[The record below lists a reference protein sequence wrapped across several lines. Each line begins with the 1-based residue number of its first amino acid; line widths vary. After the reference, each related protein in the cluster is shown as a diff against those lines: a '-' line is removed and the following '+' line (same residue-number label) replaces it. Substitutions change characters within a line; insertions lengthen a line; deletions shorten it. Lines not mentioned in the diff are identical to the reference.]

1 MRRYADP
8 GRQPL
13 IRRPDLPIT
22 TGAMRVS
29 RLTGSIGSKL
39 GGSFGL
45 VVVLL
50 LGLCALANWGLSQTT
65 SVTHEIDRTVTPRLI
80 AVDDLAS
87 AAGDMHFSQT
97 RAVLDGTTETRD
109 DFQAD
114 HATFAADLR
123 RLDALSTSAADR
135 AAMRKIHA
143 AVGTADTVDA
153 QMFGL
158 LAAGHH
164 ARAVAV
170 MNAQADTA
178 SDGIAEALGAY
189 QKTIRASESHLAA
202 SADSTAATVRWS
214 VILFALVE
222 VAIASALAV
231 ILTRRISGG
240 TRRILQA
247 AEGISLGDLDQR
259 VENTSRDEI
268 GQTSR
273 AFQDMVGYLQDMSDS
288 VARVAQG
295 DLTVTV
301 VPKSDHD
308 VLGAAVA
315 EMVEALRGIIAQVST
330 AAADMSAASQE
341 LTATSGETSRA
352 VDEITRAVQ
361 EVAEGAERQVHMVQT
376 TRDLAAESA
385 TAAEQASTVATEG
398 IGAAEQATDAMRVV
412 KRSSAEVV
420 EAIGELANRS
430 DRIGGIVETIT
441 AIAGQT
447 NLLALNAA
455 IEAARAGEQGRGF
468 AVVAEEVRKLA
479 EESRR
484 AAEEI
489 ATLVGEIQVE
499 TKRTVGV
506 VTEGASKSDD
516 GATIVA
522 ETRVAFG
529 QIGVAVEDMSHRIER
544 IAVASSEVATVA
556 EESSAATQQVSAS
569 AEQTNA
575 AVQQISA
582 SSQQLAAT
590 AQSLERLVAHFRLD

>member
-1 MRRYADP
+1 MR
-8 GRQPL
+8 
-13 IRRPDLPIT
+13 I
-22 TGAMRVS
+22 S
-29 RLTGSIGSKL
+29 HLTGSIGSKL

-50 LGLCALANWGLSQTT
+50 LGLCGLASWGLTQTT
-65 SVTHEIDRTVTPRLI
+65 SVSHRIDRTVTPRLI
-80 AVDDLAS
+80 AVDDLAA

-97 RAVLDGTTETRD
+97 RAVLGGSAGARA
-109 DFQAD
+109 DFQSD
-114 HATFAADLR
+114 HAAFAADLR
-123 RLDALSTSAADR
+123 ALAALSTGAGDR
-135 AAMRKIHA
+135 AAMRKIDA
-143 AVGTADTVDA
+143 AVAAADAVDA
-153 QMFGL
+153 RMFGL
-158 LAAGHH
+158 LAAGHP
-164 ARAVAV
+164 ARAAAL
-170 MNAQADTA
+170 MNTRADAA
-178 SDGIAEALGAY
+178 SDGIAKALGAY
-189 QKTIRASESHLAA
+189 QKAIRGSESRLAA
-202 SADSTAATVRWS
+202 SADSTATTVRWA
-214 VILFALVE
+214 VVLFALLE
-222 VAIASALAV
+222 VAVASALAV
-231 ILTRRISGG
+231 VLTRRIAGS
-240 TRRILQA
+240 TRRILA
-247 AEGISLGDLDQR
+247 AAQGIAVGDLDQC
-259 VENTSRDEI
+259 VESTSRDEI

-273 AFQDMVGYLQDMSDS
+273 AFQDMVGYLQEMADS
-288 VARVAQG
+288 VTRVAQG

-301 VPKSDHD
+301 EPRSDQD

-315 EMVEALRGIIAQVST
+315 EMVEALRGIIAQVS
-330 AAADMSAASQE
+330 AAAGDMSAASQE

-361 EVAEGAERQVHMVQT
+361 EVAVGAERQVQMVQT

-385 TAAEQASTVATEG
+385 TAAEQASNVAAEG
-398 IGAAEQATDAMRVV
+398 IGAAEQATDAMGAV

-420 EAIGELANRS
+420 DAIGELAQRS
-430 DRIGGIVETIT
+430 DRIGGIVGTIT

-506 VTEGASKSDD
+506 VTEGASRSDD
-516 GATIVA
+516 GATIVS

-544 IAVASSEVATVA
+544 IAVASSEVAAVA
-556 EESSAATQQVSAS
+556 EQSSAATQQVSAS

>member
-1 MRRYADP
+1 MRR
-8 GRQPL
+8 
-13 IRRPDLPIT
+13 I
-22 TGAMRVS
+22 
-29 RLTGSIGSKL
+29 
-39 GGSFGL
+39 
-45 VVVLL
+45 
-50 LGLCALANWGLSQTT
+50 
-65 SVTHEIDRTVTPRLI
+65 HE
-80 AVDDLAS
+80 
-87 AAGDMHFSQT
+87 
-97 RAVLDGTTETRD
+97 
-109 DFQAD
+109 
-114 HATFAADLR
+114 
-123 RLDALSTSAADR
+123 
-135 AAMRKIHA
+135 
-143 AVGTADTVDA
+143 AVGTADAVDS

-158 LAAGHH
+158 LTAGHH
-164 ARAVAV
+164 AQAVAL
-170 MNAQADTA
+170 MDARADAA

-189 QKTIRASESHLAA
+189 QKTIRASESHLAT
-202 SADSTAATVRWS
+202 SADSTAATVRWA
-214 VILFALVE
+214 VILFALLE

-231 ILTRRISGG
+231 VLTRRIAGG

-247 AEGISLGDLDQR
+247 AEGISVGDLDQR
-259 VENTSRDEI
+259 VESTSRDEI

-273 AFQDMVGYLQDMSDS
+273 AFQDMVGYLQEMADS
-288 VARVAQG
+288 VTRVAQG

-301 VPKSDHD
+301 APKSDRD

-315 EMVEALRGIIAQVST
+315 EMVEALRGIIARVSG
-330 AAADMSAASQE
+330 AASDMSAASQE

-361 EVAEGAERQVHMVQT
+361 AVAEGAERQVQMVQT
-376 TRDLAAESA
+376 TRDLASESA
-385 TAAEQASTVATEG
+385 TAAEQASNVAAEG
-398 IGAAEQATDAMRVV
+398 IGAAEQATDAMGVV

-420 EAIGELANRS
+420 EAIGELATRS

-489 ATLVGEIQVE
+489 ATLVDEIQVE

-506 VTEGASKSDD
+506 VTEGASRSDD

-522 ETRVAFG
+522 EARVAFG

>member
-1 MRRYADP
+1 MH
-8 GRQPL
+8 
-13 IRRPDLPIT
+13 
-22 TGAMRVS
+22 VS

-50 LGLCALANWGLSQTT
+50 LGLCGLASWGLSQTT
-65 SVTHEIDRTVTPRLI
+65 SVAHDIDRTVTPRLI
-80 AVDDLAS
+80 AVDDLT
-87 AAGDMHFSQT
+87 AAAADMHFSQT
-97 RAVLDGTTETRD
+97 RAVLDGGPGARA
-109 DFQAD
+109 DFRAD
-114 HATFAADLR
+114 HARFAADLR
-123 RLDALSTSAADR
+123 KLDALSTAAADR
-135 AAMRKIHA
+135 AAMGRIHA
-143 AVGTADTVDA
+143 AAGTADAVDA
-153 QMFGL
+153 RMFAL
-158 LAAGHH
+158 LAAGHQG
-164 ARAVAV
+164 RAVAL
-170 MNAQADTA
+170 MNSRADAA

-189 QKTIRASESHLAA
+189 QKTVRASERRLAA
-202 SADSTAATVRWS
+202 SADSTATTVRWA
-214 VILFALVE
+214 VVLFALVE
-222 VAIASALAV
+222 VAIASVLAV
-231 ILTRRISGG
+231 VLTRRIAGG

-247 AEGISLGDLDQR
+247 AEGISVGNLDQC
-259 VENTSRDEI
+259 VESTSRDEI

-273 AFQDMVGYLQDMSDS
+273 AFQDMVGYLQGMADS
-288 VARVAQG
+288 VTRVAQG

-301 VPKSDHD
+301 APKSDHD

-315 EMVEALRGIIAQVST
+315 EMVEALRGIIAQVS
-330 AAADMSAASQE
+330 AAAGDMSAASQE

-352 VDEITRAVQ
+352 VDEIARAVQ
-361 EVAEGAERQVHMVQT
+361 EVAVGAERQVQMVQT

-385 TAAEQASTVATEG
+385 TAAEGASNVAAEG
-398 IGAAEQATDAMRVV
+398 IGAAEQATDAMGVV

-420 EAIGELANRS
+420 EAIGELATRS

-489 ATLVGEIQVE
+489 ATLIGEIQVE
-499 TKRTVGV
+499 TTRTVGV
-506 VTEGASKSDD
+506 VTEGASRSDD
-516 GATIVA
+516 GAAIVA
-522 ETRVAFG
+522 ETRAAFG
-529 QIGVAVEDMSHRIER
+529 QIGVAVEDMSHRIDR
-544 IAVASSEVATVA
+544 IAIASSEVAAVA

>member
-1 MRRYADP
+1 M
-8 GRQPL
+8 G
-13 IRRPDLPIT
+13 I
-22 TGAMRVS
+22 S
-29 RLTGSIGSKL
+29 HLTGSIGSKL

-50 LGLCALANWGLSQTT
+50 LGLCGLASWGLSQTT
-65 SVTHEIDRTVTPRLI
+65 SVSHRIDRTVTPRLI
-80 AVDDLAS
+80 AVDDLAA

-97 RAVLDGTTETRD
+97 RAVLGGSAGARA
-109 DFQAD
+109 DFQSD
-114 HATFAADLR
+114 HAAFAADLR
-123 RLDALSTSAADR
+123 ALAALSTGAGDR
-135 AAMRKIHA
+135 AAMRKIDA
-143 AVGTADTVDA
+143 AVAAADAVDA
-153 QMFGL
+153 RMFGL
-158 LAAGHH
+158 LAAGHP
-164 ARAVAV
+164 ARAAAL
-170 MNAQADTA
+170 MNTRADAA
-178 SDGIAEALGAY
+178 SDGIAKALGAY
-189 QKTIRASESHLAA
+189 QRAIRGSESRLAA
-202 SADSTAATVRWS
+202 SADSTATTVRWA
-214 VILFALVE
+214 VVLFALLE
-222 VAIASALAV
+222 VAVASALAV
-231 ILTRRISGG
+231 VLTRRIAGS
-240 TRRILQA
+240 TRRILA
-247 AEGISLGDLDQR
+247 AAQGIAVGDLDQC
-259 VENTSRDEI
+259 VESTSRDEI

-273 AFQDMVGYLQDMSDS
+273 AFQDMVGYLQEMADS
-288 VARVAQG
+288 VTRVAQG

-301 VPKSDHD
+301 EPRSDQD

-315 EMVEALRGIIAQVST
+315 EMVDALRGIIAQVS
-330 AAADMSAASQE
+330 AAAGDMSAASQE

-361 EVAEGAERQVHMVQT
+361 EVAVGAERQVQMVQT

-385 TAAEQASTVATEG
+385 TAAEQASNVAAEG
-398 IGAAEQATDAMRVV
+398 IGAAEQATDAMGAV

-420 EAIGELANRS
+420 DAIGELAQRS
-430 DRIGGIVETIT
+430 DRIGGIVGTIT

-506 VTEGASKSDD
+506 VTEGASRSDD
-516 GATIVA
+516 GATIVS

-544 IAVASSEVATVA
+544 IAVASSEVAAVA
-556 EESSAATQQVSAS
+556 EQSSAATQQVSAS

>member
-8 GRQPL
+8 GTQPL

-50 LGLCALANWGLSQTT
+50 LGLCALASWGLSQTT

-97 RAVLDGTTETRD
+97 RAVLDGSASARD

-114 HATFAADLR
+114 HATFTADLR
-123 RLDALSTSAADR
+123 KLDALSTSAADR

-143 AVGTADTVDA
+143 AVTAADTVDTR
-153 QMFGL
+153 MFGL

-164 ARAVAV
+164 ARAIAV
-170 MNAQADTA
+170 MNAQADAA
-178 SDGIAEALGAY
+178 SDGIAETLGAY

-202 SADSTAATVRWS
+202 SADSTATTVRWA
-214 VILFALVE
+214 VILFALLE

-231 ILTRRISGG
+231 VLTRRISGG

-273 AFQDMVGYLQDMSDS
+273 AFQNMVGYLQDMADS
-288 VARVAQG
+288 VTRVAQG

-398 IGAAEQATDAMRVV
+398 IGAAEQATDAMGVV

-420 EAIGELANRS
+420 QAIGELANRS

-489 ATLVGEIQVE
+489 ASLIGEIQVE

-590 AQSLERLVAHFRLD
+590 AQSLERLVAHFHLD

>member
-1 MRRYADP
+1 MR
-8 GRQPL
+8 
-13 IRRPDLPIT
+13 I
-22 TGAMRVS
+22 S

-50 LGLCALANWGLSQTT
+50 LGLCGVASWGLSQTT
-65 SVTHEIDRTVTPRLI
+65 SVSHRIDRTVTPRLI
-80 AVDDLAS
+80 AVDDLAA

-97 RAVLDGTTETRD
+97 RAVLDGSRGARA

-114 HATFAADLR
+114 HATFAANLR
-123 RLDALSTSAADR
+123 ALAALSTGAGDR
-135 AAMRKIHA
+135 AAMRRIDA
-143 AVGTADTVDA
+143 AVATADAVDA
-153 QMFGL
+153 RMFAL
-158 LAAGHH
+158 LTAGHP
-164 ARAVAV
+164 ARAVAL
-170 MNAQADTA
+170 MNSRADAT
-178 SDGIAEALGAY
+178 SDGIGKALGTY
-189 QKTIRASESHLAA
+189 QKAIRGSESHLAA
-202 SADSTAATVRWS
+202 SADSTATTVRWA
-214 VILFALVE
+214 VVLFALLE

-231 ILTRRISGG
+231 VLTRRIAGG
-240 TRRILQA
+240 TRRILAA
-247 AEGISLGDLDQR
+247 AEGIAVGDLDQL
-259 VENTSRDEI
+259 VESTSRDEI

-273 AFQDMVGYLQDMSDS
+273 AFQDMVRYLQEMADS
-288 VARVAQG
+288 VTRVAQG

-301 VPKSDHD
+301 APRSDRD

-315 EMVEALRGIIAQVST
+315 EMVDALRGIIAQVS
-330 AAADMSAASQE
+330 AAAGDMSAASQE

-361 EVAEGAERQVHMVQT
+361 EVAVGAERQVQMVQT
-376 TRDLAAESA
+376 TRDLAAASA
-385 TAAEQASTVATEG
+385 TAAEQASNVAAEG
-398 IGAAEQATDAMRVV
+398 IGAAEQATDAMGVV

-420 EAIGELANRS
+420 DAIGELAKRS
-430 DRIGGIVETIT
+430 HRIGGIVETIT

-499 TKRTVGV
+499 TTRTVGV
-506 VTEGASKSDD
+506 VTEGASRSDD
-516 GATIVA
+516 GATIVS

-544 IAVASSEVATVA
+544 IAVASSEVAAVA
-556 EESSAATQQVSAS
+556 EQSSAATQQVSAS

-590 AQSLERLVAHFRLD
+590 AQSLERLVAHFHLD

>member
-1 MRRYADP
+1 MRIS
-8 GRQPL
+8 L
-13 IRRPDLPIT
+13 
-22 TGAMRVS
+22 S

-39 GGSFGL
+39 GASFGL

-50 LGLCALANWGLSQTT
+50 LGLCGLASWGLSQTT
-65 SVTHEIDRTVTPRLI
+65 SVSRQIDRSVTPRLI
-80 AVDDLAS
+80 AVDDVRAS
-87 AAGDMHFSQT
+87 AADTHFSQT
-97 RAVLDGTTETRD
+97 RAVFDGTKAD
-109 DFQAD
+109 VADFQGD
-114 HATFAADLR
+114 HATFESDLKK
-123 RLDALSTSAADR
+123 LDALATSPSDR
-135 AAMRKIHA
+135 AAMRKIDA
-143 AVGTADTVDA
+143 AVAKADAIDTR
-153 QMFGL
+153 MFGL

-164 ARAVAV
+164 AQAIAV
-170 MNAQADTA
+170 MNNEADDA
-178 SDGIAEALGAY
+178 SDVIVETLSGYQSSLRAAE
-189 QKTIRASESHLAA
+189 RHLAS
-202 SADSTAATVRWS
+202 SADSTATTVRWA

-222 VAIASALAV
+222 VAVATALAV
-231 ILTRRISGG
+231 VLTRRIAGG
-240 TRRILQA
+240 TRRILRA
-247 AEGISLGDLDQR
+247 AEGIARGDLDQD
-259 VENTSRDEI
+259 VESTSRDEI
-268 GQTSR
+268 GETSR
-273 AFQDMVGYLQDMSDS
+273 AFQRMVRYLQEMADS
-288 VARVAQG
+288 VTRVAQG

-301 VPKSDHD
+301 APASERD

-315 EMVEALRGIIAQVST
+315 EMLEALRAIISQVTT
-330 AAADMSAASQE
+330 AATEMSAASQE
-341 LTATSGETSRA
+341 LTATSSETSRA
-352 VDEITRAVQ
+352 VDDITRAVQ
-361 EVAEGAERQVHMVQT
+361 EVAAGAERQVLMVQT

-385 TAAEQASTVATEG
+385 GAAEHASNVANEG
-398 IGAAEQATDAMRVV
+398 IGAAEQATGAMGVV
-412 KRSSAEVV
+412 KQSSAEVV
-420 EAIGELANRS
+420 EAIGELATRS

-484 AAEEI
+484 AAEQI
-489 ATLVGEIQVE
+489 AELVGEIQVE

-506 VTEGASKSDD
+506 VTEGATRSDE

-544 IAVASSEVATVA
+544 IAHASSEVAAVA
-556 EESSAATQQVSAS
+556 EQSSAATEQVSAS

-590 AQSLERLVAHFRLD
+590 AQSLERLVAHFRLAR

>member
-1 MRRYADP
+1 MR
-8 GRQPL
+8 
-13 IRRPDLPIT
+13 I
-22 TGAMRVS
+22 S
-29 RLTGSIGSKL
+29 RLTGSIGAKL

-50 LGLCALANWGLSQTT
+50 LGLCGLASWGLSQTT
-65 SVTHEIDRTVTPRLI
+65 SVSHQIDASVTPRLI
-80 AVDDLAS
+80 AVDDVRA
-87 AAGDMHFSQT
+87 AAGDLHFSQT
-97 RAVLDGTTETRD
+97 RAVLDATASAHD
-109 DFQAD
+109 DFEAD

-123 RLDALSTSAADR
+123 KLDALSTSPADR

-143 AVGTADTVDA
+143 AVATGDGIDT

-158 LAAGHH
+158 LAAGHN
-164 ARAVAV
+164 ARAVAL
-170 MNAQADTA
+170 MNSQADDA
-178 SDGIAEALGAY
+178 SDGIVEALSAY
-189 QKTIRASESHLAA
+189 QTSLRASERHLAA
-202 SADSTAATVRWS
+202 SADSTATTVRWA

-222 VAIASALAV
+222 VAVAAGLAV
-231 ILTRRISGG
+231 ILTRRITGG

-247 AEGISLGDLDQR
+247 AEGIAVGDLDQC
-259 VENTSRDEI
+259 VESTSRDEI

-273 AFQDMVGYLQDMSDS
+273 AFQAMVGYLQEMADS
-288 VARVAQG
+288 VTRVAQG

-301 VPKSDHD
+301 APKSDQD
-308 VLGAAVA
+308 VLGAALA
-315 EMVEALRGIIAQVST
+315 EMVEALRGIIAQVGT

-352 VDEITRAVQ
+352 VDEIARAVQ

-385 TAAEQASTVATEG
+385 TAAEQASSVAAEG
-398 IGAAEQATDAMRVV
+398 IGAAEQATDAMGVV

-420 EAIGELANRS
+420 EAIGELADRS
-430 DRIGGIVETIT
+430 DRIGGIVGTIT

-506 VTEGASKSDD
+506 VTEGASRSDD

-529 QIGVAVEDMSHRIER
+529 QIGVAVEDMSRRIER
-544 IAVASSEVATVA
+544 IAAASSEVATVA

>member
-1 MRRYADP
+1 MR
-8 GRQPL
+8 
-13 IRRPDLPIT
+13 I
-22 TGAMRVS
+22 S
-29 RLTGSIGSKL
+29 HLTGSIGSKL

-50 LGLCALANWGLSQTT
+50 LGLCGLASWGLTQTT
-65 SVTHEIDRTVTPRLI
+65 SVSHRIDRTVTPRLI
-80 AVDDLAS
+80 AVDDLAA

-97 RAVLDGTTETRD
+97 RAVLGGSAGARA
-109 DFQAD
+109 DFQSD
-114 HATFAADLR
+114 HAAFAADLR
-123 RLDALSTSAADR
+123 ALAALSTGAGDR
-135 AAMRKIHA
+135 AAMRKIDA
-143 AVGTADTVDA
+143 AVAAADAVDA
-153 QMFGL
+153 RMFGL
-158 LAAGHH
+158 LAAGHP
-164 ARAVAV
+164 ARAAAL
-170 MNAQADTA
+170 MNTRADAA

-189 QKTIRASESHLAA
+189 QKAIRGSESRLAA
-202 SADSTAATVRWS
+202 SADSTATTVRWA
-214 VILFALVE
+214 VVLFALLEIAV
-222 VAIASALAV
+222 ASALAV
-231 ILTRRISGG
+231 VLTRRIAGS
-240 TRRILQA
+240 TRRILA
-247 AEGISLGDLDQR
+247 AAQGIAVGDLDQC
-259 VENTSRDEI
+259 VESTSRDEI

-273 AFQDMVGYLQDMSDS
+273 AFQDMVGYLQEMADS
-288 VARVAQG
+288 VTRVAQG

-301 VPKSDHD
+301 EPRSDQD

-315 EMVEALRGIIAQVST
+315 EMVEALRGIIAQVS
-330 AAADMSAASQE
+330 AAAGDMSAASQE

-361 EVAEGAERQVHMVQT
+361 EVAVGAERQVQMVQT

-385 TAAEQASTVATEG
+385 TAAEQASNVAAEG
-398 IGAAEQATDAMRVV
+398 IGAAEQATDAMGAV

-420 EAIGELANRS
+420 DAIGELAQRS
-430 DRIGGIVETIT
+430 DRIGGIVGTIT

-506 VTEGASKSDD
+506 VTEGASRSDD
-516 GATIVA
+516 GATIVS

-544 IAVASSEVATVA
+544 IAVASSEVAAVA
-556 EESSAATQQVSAS
+556 EQSSAATQQVSAS

>member
-1 MRRYADP
+1 MR
-8 GRQPL
+8 L
-13 IRRPDLPIT
+13 SI
-22 TGAMRVS
+22 S

-39 GGSFGL
+39 GASFGL
-45 VVVLL
+45 VVILL
-50 LGLCALANWGLSQTT
+50 LGLCGLASWGLSQTT
-65 SVTHEIDRTVTPRLI
+65 SVSRQIDRSVTPRLI
-80 AVDDLAS
+80 AVDDVRAS
-87 AAGDMHFSQT
+87 AADVHFSQT
-97 RAVLDGTTETRD
+97 RAVFDGTKAD
-109 DFQAD
+109 VSDFQRD
-114 HATFAADLR
+114 HATFEADLKK
-123 RLDALSTSAADR
+123 LDALATRPSDR
-135 AAMRKIHA
+135 AAIRKIDA
-143 AVGTADTVDA
+143 AVARANAIDTN
-153 QMFGL
+153 MFGL

-164 ARAVAV
+164 AQAIAV
-170 MNAQADTA
+170 MNNQADDA
-178 SDGIAEALGAY
+178 SDTIVEALSGY
-189 QKTIRASESHLAA
+189 QSSLRADERHLAD
-202 SADSTAATVRWS
+202 SADSTATTVRWA

-222 VAIASALAV
+222 VAIATVLAV
-231 ILTRRISGG
+231 VLTRRIAGG
-240 TRRILQA
+240 TRRILRA
-247 AEGISLGDLDQR
+247 AEGIALGDLDQD
-259 VENTSRDEI
+259 VESTSRDEI
-268 GQTSR
+268 GETSR
-273 AFQDMVGYLQDMSDS
+273 AFQRMVRYLQEMADS
-288 VARVAQG
+288 VSRVAQG

-301 VPKSDHD
+301 EPKSEHD
-308 VLGAAVA
+308 VLGAAVV
-315 EMVEALRGIIAQVST
+315 EMLEALRAIISQVTT
-330 AAADMSAASQE
+330 AATEMSAASQE
-341 LTATSGETSRA
+341 LTATSSETSRA

-361 EVAEGAERQVHMVQT
+361 EVAVGAERQVQMVQT

-385 TAAEQASTVATEG
+385 GAAEQASSVANEG
-398 IGAAEQATDAMRVV
+398 IGAAEQATDAMGVV
-412 KRSSAEVV
+412 KQSSAEVV

-484 AAEEI
+484 AAEQI
-489 ATLVGEIQVE
+489 AELVGEIQVE

-506 VTEGASKSDD
+506 VTEGATRSDE

-556 EESSAATQQVSAS
+556 EQSSAATQQVSAS

-590 AQSLERLVAHFRLD
+590 AQSLERLVSHFRLA

>member
-1 MRRYADP
+1 MR
-8 GRQPL
+8 
-13 IRRPDLPIT
+13 I
-22 TGAMRVS
+22 S
-29 RLTGSIGSKL
+29 HLTGSIGSKL

-50 LGLCALANWGLSQTT
+50 LGLCGLASWGLTQTT
-65 SVTHEIDRTVTPRLI
+65 SVSHRIDRTVTPRLI
-80 AVDDLAS
+80 AVDDLAA

-97 RAVLDGTTETRD
+97 RAVLGGSAGARA
-109 DFQAD
+109 DFQSD
-114 HATFAADLR
+114 HAAFAADLR
-123 RLDALSTSAADR
+123 ALAALSTGAGDR
-135 AAMRKIHA
+135 AAMRKIDA
-143 AVGTADTVDA
+143 AVAAADAVDA
-153 QMFGL
+153 RMFGL
-158 LAAGHH
+158 LAAGHP
-164 ARAVAV
+164 ARAAAL
-170 MNAQADTA
+170 MNTRADAA

-189 QKTIRASESHLAA
+189 QKAIRGSESRLAA
-202 SADSTAATVRWS
+202 SADSTATTVRWA
-214 VILFALVE
+214 VVLFALLE
-222 VAIASALAV
+222 VAVASALAV
-231 ILTRRISGG
+231 VLTRRIAGS
-240 TRRILQA
+240 TRRILA
-247 AEGISLGDLDQR
+247 AAQGIAVGDLDQC
-259 VENTSRDEI
+259 VESTSRDEI

-273 AFQDMVGYLQDMSDS
+273 AFQDMVGYLQEMADS
-288 VARVAQG
+288 VTRVAQG

-301 VPKSDHD
+301 EPRSDQD

-315 EMVEALRGIIAQVST
+315 EMVEALRGIIAQVS
-330 AAADMSAASQE
+330 AAAGDMSAASQE

-361 EVAEGAERQVHMVQT
+361 EVAVGAERQVQMVQT

-385 TAAEQASTVATEG
+385 TAAEHASNVAAEG
-398 IGAAEQATDAMRVV
+398 IGAAEQATDAMGVV

-420 EAIGELANRS
+420 DAIGELAQRS

-506 VTEGASKSDD
+506 VTEGASRSDD
-516 GATIVA
+516 GATIVS

-544 IAVASSEVATVA
+544 IAVASSEVAAVA
-556 EESSAATQQVSAS
+556 EQSSAATQQVSAS

>member
-1 MRRYADP
+1 
-8 GRQPL
+8 
-13 IRRPDLPIT
+13 
-22 TGAMRVS
+22 MRVS
-29 RLTGSIGSKL
+29 RLTGSIGAKL

-50 LGLCALANWGLSQTT
+50 LGLCALASWGLSQTT

-87 AAGDMHFSQT
+87 AAGDTHFSQT
-97 RAVLDGTTETRD
+97 RAVLDGSASARD

-114 HATFAADLR
+114 HATFTADLR
-123 RLDALSTSAADR
+123 KLDALSTSAADR

-143 AVGTADTVDA
+143 AVTAADTVDTR
-153 QMFGL
+153 MFGL

-164 ARAVAV
+164 ARAIAV
-170 MNAQADTA
+170 MNAQADAA
-178 SDGIAEALGAY
+178 SDGIAETLGAY

-202 SADSTAATVRWS
+202 SADSTATTVRWA

-231 ILTRRISGG
+231 VLTRRISGG

-247 AEGISLGDLDQR
+247 AEGISLGDLDQH

-273 AFQDMVGYLQDMSDS
+273 AFQNMVGYLQDMADS
-288 VARVAQG
+288 VTRVAQG

-385 TAAEQASTVATEG
+385 TAAEQASTVASEG
-398 IGAAEQATDAMRVV
+398 IGAAEQATDAMGVV

-420 EAIGELANRS
+420 QAIGELANRS

-590 AQSLERLVAHFRLD
+590 AQSLERLVAHFHLD

>member
-1 MRRYADP
+1 M
-8 GRQPL
+8 Q
-13 IRRPDLPIT
+13 I
-22 TGAMRVS
+22 S

-45 VVVLL
+45 VVALL
-50 LGLCALANWGLSQTT
+50 LGLCGVATWGLSQTT
-65 SVTHEIDRTVTPRLI
+65 SVSHRIDRTVTPQLI
-80 AVDDLAS
+80 AVDDVRA

-97 RAVLDGTTETRD
+97 RAVLDGTKSARA
-109 DFQAD
+109 DFEAD
-114 HATFAADLR
+114 HAAFAADLR
-123 RLDALSTSAADR
+123 KLDAVSTESADR

-143 AVGTADTVDA
+143 AVAAADAIDA
-153 QMFGL
+153 RMFGL
-158 LAAGHH
+158 LAAGHRDG
-164 ARAVAV
+164 AIALMDSRADA
-170 MNAQADTA
+170 A
-178 SDGIAEALGAY
+178 SDAIAETLGAY
-189 QKTIRASESHLAA
+189 QTATRASESRLAA
-202 SADSTAATVRWS
+202 SGDSTATTVRWA
-214 VILFALVE
+214 VILFALLE
-222 VAIASALAV
+222 VAVASALAV
-231 ILTRRISGG
+231 VLTRRIAGG

-247 AEGISLGDLDQR
+247 AEGISVGDLDQC
-259 VENTSRDEI
+259 VDDTSRDEI

-273 AFQDMVGYLQDMSDS
+273 AFQDMVGYLQDMADS
-288 VARVAQG
+288 VTRVAQG

-301 VPKSDHD
+301 ELRSEHD
-308 VLGAAVA
+308 VLGIAVG
-315 EMVEALRGIIAQVST
+315 EMVDALRGIIAQVST

-361 EVAEGAERQVHMVQT
+361 EVAAGAERQVQMVQT

-385 TAAEQASTVATEG
+385 TAAEQASNVAAEG
-398 IGAAEQATDAMRVV
+398 IGAAEQATDAMGVV

-484 AAEEI
+484 AAEQI

-499 TKRTVGV
+499 TNRTVDV
-506 VTEGASKSDD
+506 VTEGAGRSDD
-516 GATIVA
+516 GAAIVA

-529 QIGVAVEDMSHRIER
+529 QIGVAVEDVSHRIER
-544 IAVASSEVATVA
+544 ITVASSEVAAVA

-590 AQSLERLVAHFRLD
+590 AQSLERLVAHFRVD

>member
-1 MRRYADP
+1 MR
-8 GRQPL
+8 
-13 IRRPDLPIT
+13 I
-22 TGAMRVS
+22 S
-29 RLTGSIGSKL
+29 HLTGSIGSKL

-50 LGLCALANWGLSQTT
+50 LGLCGLASWGLSQTT
-65 SVTHEIDRTVTPRLI
+65 SVSHRIDRTVTPRLI
-80 AVDDLAS
+80 AVDDLAA

-97 RAVLDGTTETRD
+97 RAVLGGSANARA

-114 HATFAADLR
+114 HAAFAADLR
-123 RLDALSTSAADR
+123 ALAALSTGAGDR
-135 AAMRKIHA
+135 AAMRKIDA
-143 AVGTADTVDA
+143 AVAAADAVDA
-153 QMFGL
+153 RMFGL
-158 LAAGHH
+158 LAAGHP
-164 ARAVAV
+164 ARAAAL
-170 MNAQADTA
+170 MNTRADAA

-189 QKTIRASESHLAA
+189 QKAIRGSESRLAA
-202 SADSTAATVRWS
+202 SADSTATTVRWA
-214 VILFALVE
+214 VVLFALLE
-222 VAIASALAV
+222 VAVASALAV
-231 ILTRRISGG
+231 VLTRRIAGS
-240 TRRILQA
+240 TRRILA
-247 AEGISLGDLDQR
+247 AAQGIAVGDLDQC
-259 VENTSRDEI
+259 VESTSRDEI

-273 AFQDMVGYLQDMSDS
+273 AFQDMVRYLQEMADS
-288 VARVAQG
+288 VTRVAQG

-301 VPKSDHD
+301 EPRSDQD

-315 EMVEALRGIIAQVST
+315 EMVEALRGIIAQVS
-330 AAADMSAASQE
+330 AAAGDMSAASQE

-361 EVAEGAERQVHMVQT
+361 EVAVGAERQVQMVQT

-385 TAAEQASTVATEG
+385 TAAEQASNVAAEG
-398 IGAAEQATDAMRVV
+398 IGAAEQATDAMGVV

-420 EAIGELANRS
+420 DAIGELAQRS

-506 VTEGASKSDD
+506 VTEGASRSDD
-516 GATIVA
+516 GATIVS

-544 IAVASSEVATVA
+544 IAVASSEVAAVA
-556 EESSAATQQVSAS
+556 EQSSAATQQVSAS

>member
-1 MRRYADP
+1 MRIS
-8 GRQPL
+8 L
-13 IRRPDLPIT
+13 
-22 TGAMRVS
+22 S

-39 GGSFGL
+39 AGSFGL

-50 LGLCALANWGLSQTT
+50 LGLCALASWGLSQTT
-65 SVTHEIDRTVTPRLI
+65 SVAHKIDRSVTPRLI
-80 AVDDLAS
+80 AVDEVRAN
-87 AAGDMHFSQT
+87 AGDMHFSQT
-97 RAVLDGTTETRD
+97 RAVFDGTKTARADFLGDHAAFVANLRKLDGLATSD
-109 DFQAD
+109 VD
-114 HATFAADLR
+114 HT
-123 RLDALSTSAADR
+123 AL
-135 AAMRKIHA
+135 RKIHA
-143 AVGTADTVDA
+143 AVAKADAIDTKL
-153 QMFGL
+153 FSL
-158 LAAGHH
+158 LAAGRH
-164 ARAVAV
+164 
-170 MNAQADTA
+170 AQATALMNSEADAA
-178 SDGIAEALGAY
+178 SDGIVEALSVY
-189 QKTIRASESHLAA
+189 QTSLRASEQHLAS
-202 SADSTAATVRWS
+202 SADSTATTVRWA
-214 VILFALVE
+214 VVLFALLE
-222 VAIASALAV
+222 VAVATALAIV
-231 ILTRRISGG
+231 LTRRISGG
-240 TRRILQA
+240 TRRILRA
-247 AEGISLGDLDQR
+247 AEGISRGDLDQD
-259 VENTSRDEI
+259 VESTSRDEI
-268 GQTSR
+268 GETSR
-273 AFQDMVGYLQDMSDS
+273 AFQQMVRYLQEMADS
-288 VARVAQG
+288 VTRVAQG

-301 VPKSDHD
+301 EPRSDRD

-315 EMVEALRGIIAQVST
+315 EMVEALRGIISQVTT
-330 AAADMSAASQE
+330 AATEMSAASQE
-341 LTATSGETSRA
+341 LTATSSETSRA

-361 EVAEGAERQVHMVQT
+361 EVAEGAERQVQMVQT

-385 TAAEQASTVATEG
+385 GAAGQASTVAAEG
-398 IGAAEQATDAMRVV
+398 IGAAEQATDAMGVV

-420 EAIGELANRS
+420 EAIGELATRS

-484 AAEEI
+484 AAEQI

-506 VTEGASKSDD
+506 VTEGATRSDE

-529 QIGVAVEDMSHRIER
+529 QIGVAVEDMSHRMER
-544 IAVASSEVATVA
+544 IAVSSAEVATVA
-556 EESSAATQQVSAS
+556 EQSSAATQQVSAS

-590 AQSLERLVAHFRLD
+590 AQSLERLVSHFRLD

>member
-1 MRRYADP
+1 MR
-8 GRQPL
+8 
-13 IRRPDLPIT
+13 I
-22 TGAMRVS
+22 S
-29 RLTGSIGSKL
+29 RLTGSIGAKL

-50 LGLCALANWGLSQTT
+50 LGLCGLASWGLSQTT
-65 SVTHEIDRTVTPRLI
+65 SVSHRIDRTVTPRLI
-80 AVDDLAS
+80 AVDDLAA

-97 RAVLDGTTETRD
+97 RAVLDGTTNARA

-114 HATFAADLR
+114 HAAFAADLR
-123 RLDALSTSAADR
+123 ALAALSTGAGDR
-135 AAMRKIHA
+135 AAMRKIGA
-143 AVGTADTVDA
+143 AVAAADAIDA
-153 QMFGL
+153 RMFRL
-158 LAAGHH
+158 LTAGHK

-170 MNAQADTA
+170 MNSQADAA
-178 SDGIAEALGAY
+178 SDGIAEALGTY
-189 QKTIRASESHLAA
+189 QKAIRASEGHLAA
-202 SADSTAATVRWS
+202 SADSTATTVRWA
-214 VILFALVE
+214 VVLFALVE

-231 ILTRRISGG
+231 VLTRRIAGG
-240 TRRILQA
+240 ARRILAA
-247 AEGISLGDLDQR
+247 AEGIAVGDLDQR
-259 VENTSRDEI
+259 VEDASRDEI

-273 AFQDMVGYLQDMSDS
+273 AFQDMVHYLQNMADS
-288 VARVAQG
+288 VTRVAQG

-301 VPKSDHD
+301 APRSDHD

-315 EMVEALRGIIAQVST
+315 EMVEALRGIIAEVTT
-330 AAADMSAASQE
+330 AASDMSAASQE

-361 EVAEGAERQVHMVQT
+361 EVAVGAERQVQMVQT

-385 TAAEQASTVATEG
+385 TAAEQASHVATEG
-398 IGAAEQATDAMRVV
+398 IGAAEQATDAMAVV

-420 EAIGELANRS
+420 DAIGELANRS

-479 EESRR
+479 EQSRR

-499 TKRTVGV
+499 TKHTVGV
-506 VTEGASKSDD
+506 VTEGASRSDD
-516 GATIVA
+516 GAAIVS

-544 IAVASSEVATVA
+544 IAVASSEVAAVA
-556 EESSAATQQVSAS
+556 EQSSAATQQVSAS

>member
-1 MRRYADP
+1 M
-8 GRQPL
+8 G
-13 IRRPDLPIT
+13 I
-22 TGAMRVS
+22 S
-29 RLTGSIGSKL
+29 HLTGSIGSKL

-50 LGLCALANWGLSQTT
+50 LGLCGLASWGLSQTT
-65 SVTHEIDRTVTPRLI
+65 SVSHRIDRTVTPRLI
-80 AVDDLAS
+80 AVDDLAA

-97 RAVLDGTTETRD
+97 RAVLGGSAGARA
-109 DFQAD
+109 DFQSD
-114 HATFAADLR
+114 HAAFAADLR
-123 RLDALSTSAADR
+123 ALAALSTGAGDR
-135 AAMRKIHA
+135 AAMRKIDA
-143 AVGTADTVDA
+143 AVAAADAVDA
-153 QMFGL
+153 RMFGL
-158 LAAGHH
+158 LAAGHP
-164 ARAVAV
+164 ARAAAL
-170 MNAQADTA
+170 MNTRADAA

-189 QKTIRASESHLAA
+189 QKAIRGSESRLAA
-202 SADSTAATVRWS
+202 SADSTATTVRWA
-214 VILFALVE
+214 VVLFALLEIAV
-222 VAIASALAV
+222 ASALAV
-231 ILTRRISGG
+231 VLTRRIAGS
-240 TRRILQA
+240 TRRILA
-247 AEGISLGDLDQR
+247 AAQGIAVGDLDQC
-259 VENTSRDEI
+259 VESTSRDEI

-273 AFQDMVGYLQDMSDS
+273 AFQDMVGYLQEMADS
-288 VARVAQG
+288 VTRVAQG

-301 VPKSDHD
+301 EPRSDQD

-315 EMVEALRGIIAQVST
+315 EMVDALRGIIAQVS
-330 AAADMSAASQE
+330 AAAGDMSAASQE

-361 EVAEGAERQVHMVQT
+361 EVAVGAERQVQMVQT

-385 TAAEQASTVATEG
+385 TAAEQASNVAAEG
-398 IGAAEQATDAMRVV
+398 IGAAEQATDAMGAV

-420 EAIGELANRS
+420 DAIGELAQRS
-430 DRIGGIVETIT
+430 DRIGGIVGTIT

-506 VTEGASKSDD
+506 VTEGASRSDD
-516 GATIVA
+516 GATIVS

-544 IAVASSEVATVA
+544 IAVASSEVAAVA
-556 EESSAATQQVSAS
+556 EQSSAATQQVSAS

>member
-1 MRRYADP
+1 MRS
-8 GRQPL
+8 
-13 IRRPDLPIT
+13 
-22 TGAMRVS
+22 S
-29 RLTGSIGSKL
+29 RFTGSIGSKL

-50 LGLCALANWGLSQTT
+50 LGLCGLASWGIAQTT
-65 SVTHEIDRTVTPRLI
+65 SVSHRIDRTVTRRLI
-80 AVDDLAS
+80 AVDDVRA

-97 RAVLDGTTETRD
+97 RAVLDGTRSARG

-123 RLDALSTSAADR
+123 KLGALSAGDADR
-135 AAMRKIHA
+135 AAMRKIET
-143 AVGTADTVDA
+143 AVDKADAVDA
-153 QMFGL
+153 TMFGL
-158 LAAGHH
+158 LAAGHK
-164 ARAVAV
+164 
-170 MNAQADTA
+170 AQAAALMNSRADDA
-178 SDGIAEALGAY
+178 SDAIAETLGAY
-189 QKTIRASESHLAA
+189 QSAIRASESHLAA
-202 SADSTAATVRWS
+202 SADSTATTVRWA
-214 VILFALVE
+214 VILVALVE
-222 VAIASALAV
+222 VAVASVLAV
-231 ILTRRISGG
+231 VLTRRIAGA
-240 TRRILQA
+240 TRRILRA
-247 AEGISLGDLDQR
+247 AEGISVGDLDQC
-259 VENTSRDEI
+259 VESTSRDEI

-273 AFQDMVGYLQDMSDS
+273 AFQEMVRYLQEMADS
-288 VARVAQG
+288 VTRVAQG

-301 VPKSDHD
+301 EAKSDHD

-315 EMVEALRGIIAQVST
+315 EMIEALRGIIARVTT
-330 AAADMSAASQE
+330 AAAEMSAASQE

-352 VDEITRAVQ
+352 VDEIARAVQ
-361 EVAEGAERQVHMVQT
+361 EVAQGAERQVQMVQT
-376 TRDLAAESA
+376 TRDLAAESS
-385 TAAEQASTVATEG
+385 TAAEHASTVASEG
-398 IGAAEQATDAMRVV
+398 IGAAEQATDAMGVV

-430 DRIGGIVETIT
+430 YRIGGIVETIT

-484 AAEEI
+484 AAEQI
-489 ATLVGEIQVE
+489 SALVGEIQVE
-499 TKRTVGV
+499 TKRTVGA
-506 VTEGASKSDD
+506 VTEGATRSDD

-544 IAVASSEVATVA
+544 IAFASSEVATVA
-556 EESSAATQQVSAS
+556 EQSSAATQQVSAS

-590 AQSLERLVAHFRLD
+590 AQSLERLVSHFRLG

>member
-1 MRRYADP
+1 M
-8 GRQPL
+8 G
-13 IRRPDLPIT
+13 I
-22 TGAMRVS
+22 S
-29 RLTGSIGSKL
+29 HLTGSIGSKL

-50 LGLCALANWGLSQTT
+50 LGLCGLASWGLSQTT
-65 SVTHEIDRTVTPRLI
+65 SVSHRIDRTVTPRLI
-80 AVDDLAS
+80 AVDDLAA

-97 RAVLDGTTETRD
+97 RAVLGGSAGARA
-109 DFQAD
+109 DFQSD
-114 HATFAADLR
+114 HAAFAADLR
-123 RLDALSTSAADR
+123 ALAALSTGAGDR
-135 AAMRKIHA
+135 AAMRKIDA
-143 AVGTADTVDA
+143 AVAAADAVDA
-153 QMFGL
+153 RMFGL
-158 LAAGHH
+158 LAAGHP
-164 ARAVAV
+164 ARAAAL
-170 MNAQADTA
+170 MNTRADAA
-178 SDGIAEALGAY
+178 SDGIAKALGAY
-189 QKTIRASESHLAA
+189 QKAIRGSESRLAA
-202 SADSTAATVRWS
+202 SADSTATTVRWA
-214 VILFALVE
+214 VVLFALLE
-222 VAIASALAV
+222 VAVASALAV
-231 ILTRRISGG
+231 VLTRRIAGS
-240 TRRILQA
+240 TRRILA
-247 AEGISLGDLDQR
+247 AAQGIAVGDLDQC
-259 VENTSRDEI
+259 VESTSRDEI

-273 AFQDMVGYLQDMSDS
+273 AFQDMVGYLQEMADS
-288 VARVAQG
+288 VTRVAQG

-301 VPKSDHD
+301 EPRSDQD

-315 EMVEALRGIIAQVST
+315 EMVEALRGIIAQVS
-330 AAADMSAASQE
+330 AAAGDMSAASQE

-361 EVAEGAERQVHMVQT
+361 EVAVGAERQVQMVQT

-385 TAAEQASTVATEG
+385 TAAEQASNVAAEG
-398 IGAAEQATDAMRVV
+398 IGAAEQATDAMGAV

-420 EAIGELANRS
+420 DAIGELAQRS
-430 DRIGGIVETIT
+430 DRIGGIVGTIT

-506 VTEGASKSDD
+506 VTEGASRSDD
-516 GATIVA
+516 GATIVS

-544 IAVASSEVATVA
+544 IAVASSEVAAVA
-556 EESSAATQQVSAS
+556 EQSSAATQQVSAS

>member
-1 MRRYADP
+1 M
-8 GRQPL
+8 G
-13 IRRPDLPIT
+13 I
-22 TGAMRVS
+22 S
-29 RLTGSIGSKL
+29 HLTGSIGSKL

-50 LGLCALANWGLSQTT
+50 LGLCGLASWGLTQTT
-65 SVTHEIDRTVTPRLI
+65 SVSHRIDRTVTPRLI
-80 AVDDLAS
+80 AVDDLAA

-97 RAVLDGTTETRD
+97 RAVLGGSAGARA
-109 DFQAD
+109 DFQSD
-114 HATFAADLR
+114 HAAFAADLR
-123 RLDALSTSAADR
+123 ALAALSTGAGDR
-135 AAMRKIHA
+135 AAMRKIDA
-143 AVGTADTVDA
+143 AVAAADAVDA
-153 QMFGL
+153 RMFGL
-158 LAAGHH
+158 LAAGHP
-164 ARAVAV
+164 ARAAAL
-170 MNAQADTA
+170 MNTRADAA
-178 SDGIAEALGAY
+178 SDGIAKALGAY
-189 QKTIRASESHLAA
+189 QKAIRGSESRLAA
-202 SADSTAATVRWS
+202 SADSTATTVRWA
-214 VILFALVE
+214 VVLFALLE
-222 VAIASALAV
+222 VAVASALAV
-231 ILTRRISGG
+231 VLTRRIAGS
-240 TRRILQA
+240 TRRILA
-247 AEGISLGDLDQR
+247 AAQGIAVGDLDQC
-259 VENTSRDEI
+259 VESTSRDEI

-273 AFQDMVGYLQDMSDS
+273 AFQDMVGYLQEMADS
-288 VARVAQG
+288 VTRVAQG

-301 VPKSDHD
+301 EPRSDQD

-315 EMVEALRGIIAQVST
+315 EMVEALRGIIAQVS
-330 AAADMSAASQE
+330 AAAGDMSAASQE

-361 EVAEGAERQVHMVQT
+361 EVAVGAERQVQMVQT

-385 TAAEQASTVATEG
+385 TAAEQASNVAAEG
-398 IGAAEQATDAMRVV
+398 IGAAEQATDAMGAV

-420 EAIGELANRS
+420 DAIGELAQRS
-430 DRIGGIVETIT
+430 DRIGGIVGTIT

-499 TKRTVGV
+499 TKGTVGV
-506 VTEGASKSDD
+506 VTEGVSRSDD
-516 GATIVA
+516 GATIVS

-544 IAVASSEVATVA
+544 IAVASSEVAAVA
-556 EESSAATQQVSAS
+556 EQSSAATQQVSAS

>member
-1 MRRYADP
+1 MR
-8 GRQPL
+8 
-13 IRRPDLPIT
+13 I
-22 TGAMRVS
+22 S
-29 RLTGSIGSKL
+29 RLTGSIGAKL

-50 LGLCALANWGLSQTT
+50 LGLCGLASWGLSQTT
-65 SVTHEIDRTVTPRLI
+65 SVSHRIDRTVTPRLI
-80 AVDDLAS
+80 AVDDLAA

-97 RAVLDGTTETRD
+97 RAVLDGTTNARA

-114 HATFAADLR
+114 HAAFAADLR
-123 RLDALSTSAADR
+123 ALAALSTGAGDR
-135 AAMRKIHA
+135 AAMRKIGA
-143 AVGTADTVDA
+143 AVAAADAIDA
-153 QMFGL
+153 RMFRL
-158 LAAGHH
+158 LTAGHK

-170 MNAQADTA
+170 MNSQADAA
-178 SDGIAEALGAY
+178 SDGIAEALGTY
-189 QKTIRASESHLAA
+189 QKAIRASEGHLAA
-202 SADSTAATVRWS
+202 SADSTATTVRWA
-214 VILFALVE
+214 VVLFALVE

-231 ILTRRISGG
+231 VLTRRIAGG
-240 TRRILQA
+240 ARRILAA
-247 AEGISLGDLDQR
+247 AEGIAVGDLDQR
-259 VENTSRDEI
+259 VEDASRDEI

-273 AFQDMVGYLQDMSDS
+273 AFQDMVHYLQNMADW
-288 VARVAQG
+288 VTRVAQG

-301 VPKSDHD
+301 APRSDHD

-315 EMVEALRGIIAQVST
+315 EMVEALRGIIAEVTT
-330 AAADMSAASQE
+330 AASDMSAASQE

-361 EVAEGAERQVHMVQT
+361 EVAVGAERQVQMVQT

-385 TAAEQASTVATEG
+385 TAAEQASHVATEG
-398 IGAAEQATDAMRVV
+398 IGAAEQATDAMAVV

-420 EAIGELANRS
+420 DAIGELANRS

-479 EESRR
+479 EQSRR

-499 TKRTVGV
+499 TKHTVGV
-506 VTEGASKSDD
+506 VTEGASRSDD
-516 GATIVA
+516 GAAIVS

-544 IAVASSEVATVA
+544 IAVASSEVAAVA
-556 EESSAATQQVSAS
+556 EQSSAATQQVSAS

>member
-143 AVGTADTVDA
+143 AVGTADAVDA

-398 IGAAEQATDAMRVV
+398 IGAAEQATDAMGVV

>member
-1 MRRYADP
+1 M
-8 GRQPL
+8 G
-13 IRRPDLPIT
+13 I
-22 TGAMRVS
+22 S
-29 RLTGSIGSKL
+29 HLTGSIGSKL

-50 LGLCALANWGLSQTT
+50 LGLCGLASWGLSQTT
-65 SVTHEIDRTVTPRLI
+65 SVSHRIDRTVTPRLI
-80 AVDDLAS
+80 AVDDLAA

-97 RAVLDGTTETRD
+97 RAVLGGSAGARA
-109 DFQAD
+109 DFQSD
-114 HATFAADLR
+114 HAAFAADLR
-123 RLDALSTSAADR
+123 ALAALSTGAGDR
-135 AAMRKIHA
+135 AAMRKIDA
-143 AVGTADTVDA
+143 AVAAADAVDA
-153 QMFGL
+153 RMFGL
-158 LAAGHH
+158 LAAGHP
-164 ARAVAV
+164 ARAAAL
-170 MNAQADTA
+170 MNTRADAA

-189 QKTIRASESHLAA
+189 QKAIRGSESRLAA
-202 SADSTAATVRWS
+202 SADSTATTVRWA
-214 VILFALVE
+214 VVLFALLE
-222 VAIASALAV
+222 VAVASALAV
-231 ILTRRISGG
+231 VLTRRIAGS
-240 TRRILQA
+240 TRRILA
-247 AEGISLGDLDQR
+247 AAQGIAVGDLDQC
-259 VENTSRDEI
+259 VESTSRDEI

-273 AFQDMVGYLQDMSDS
+273 AFQDMVGYLQEMADS
-288 VARVAQG
+288 VTRVAQG

-301 VPKSDHD
+301 EPRSDQD

-315 EMVEALRGIIAQVST
+315 EMVEALRGIIAQVS
-330 AAADMSAASQE
+330 AAAGDMSAASQE

-361 EVAEGAERQVHMVQT
+361 EVAVGAERQVQMVQT

-385 TAAEQASTVATEG
+385 TAAEQASNVAAEG
-398 IGAAEQATDAMRVV
+398 IGAAEQATDAMGAV

-420 EAIGELANRS
+420 DAIGELAQRS
-430 DRIGGIVETIT
+430 DRIGGIVGTIT

-506 VTEGASKSDD
+506 VTEGASRSDD
-516 GATIVA
+516 GATIVS

-544 IAVASSEVATVA
+544 IAVASSEVAAVA
-556 EESSAATQQVSAS
+556 EQSSAATQQVSAS

>member
-1 MRRYADP
+1 
-8 GRQPL
+8 
-13 IRRPDLPIT
+13 
-22 TGAMRVS
+22 MRVS

-50 LGLCALANWGLSQTT
+50 LGLCALASWGLSQTT

-97 RAVLDGTTETRD
+97 RAVLDGSASARD

-114 HATFAADLR
+114 HATFTADLR
-123 RLDALSTSAADR
+123 KLDALSTSAADR

-143 AVGTADTVDA
+143 AVTAADTVDTR
-153 QMFGL
+153 MFGL

-164 ARAVAV
+164 ARAIAV
-170 MNAQADTA
+170 MNAQADAA
-178 SDGIAEALGAY
+178 SDGIAETLGAY

-202 SADSTAATVRWS
+202 SADSTATTVRWA

-231 ILTRRISGG
+231 VLTRRISGG

-273 AFQDMVGYLQDMSDS
+273 AFQNMVGYLQDMADS
-288 VARVAQG
+288 VTRVAQG

-376 TRDLAAESA
+376 TRDLAAES
-385 TAAEQASTVATEG
+385 TKAAEQASTVATEG
-398 IGAAEQATDAMRVV
+398 IGAAEQATDAMGVV

-420 EAIGELANRS
+420 QAIGELANRS

-590 AQSLERLVAHFRLD
+590 AQSLERLVAHFHLD

>member
-1 MRRYADP
+1 MR
-8 GRQPL
+8 
-13 IRRPDLPIT
+13 I
-22 TGAMRVS
+22 S
-29 RLTGSIGSKL
+29 HLTGSIGSKL

-50 LGLCALANWGLSQTT
+50 LGLCGLASWGLTQTT
-65 SVTHEIDRTVTPRLI
+65 SVSHRIDRTVTPRLI
-80 AVDDLAS
+80 AVDDLAA

-97 RAVLDGTTETRD
+97 RAVLGGSAGARA
-109 DFQAD
+109 DFQSD
-114 HATFAADLR
+114 HAAFAADLR
-123 RLDALSTSAADR
+123 ALAALSTGAGDR
-135 AAMRKIHA
+135 AAMRKIDA
-143 AVGTADTVDA
+143 AVAAADAVDA
-153 QMFGL
+153 RMFGL
-158 LAAGHH
+158 LAAGHP
-164 ARAVAV
+164 ARAAAL
-170 MNAQADTA
+170 MNTRADAA

-189 QKTIRASESHLAA
+189 QKAIRGSESRLAA
-202 SADSTAATVRWS
+202 SADSTATTVRWA
-214 VILFALVE
+214 VVLFALLEIAV
-222 VAIASALAV
+222 ASALAV
-231 ILTRRISGG
+231 VLTRRIAGS
-240 TRRILQA
+240 TRRILA
-247 AEGISLGDLDQR
+247 AAQGIAVGDLDQC
-259 VENTSRDEI
+259 VESTSRDEI

-273 AFQDMVGYLQDMSDS
+273 AFQDMVGYLQEMADS
-288 VARVAQG
+288 VTRVAQG

-301 VPKSDHD
+301 EPRSDQD

-315 EMVEALRGIIAQVST
+315 EMVDALRGIIAQVS
-330 AAADMSAASQE
+330 AAAGDMSAASQE

-361 EVAEGAERQVHMVQT
+361 EVAVGAERQVQMVQT

-385 TAAEQASTVATEG
+385 TAAEQASNVAAEG
-398 IGAAEQATDAMRVV
+398 IGAAEQATDAMGAV

-420 EAIGELANRS
+420 DAIGELAQRS
-430 DRIGGIVETIT
+430 DRIGGIVGTIT

-506 VTEGASKSDD
+506 VTEGASRSDD
-516 GATIVA
+516 GATIVS

-544 IAVASSEVATVA
+544 IAVASSEVAAVA
-556 EESSAATQQVSAS
+556 EQSSAATQQVSAS

>member
-1 MRRYADP
+1 MRLSRF
-8 GRQPL
+8 
-13 IRRPDLPIT
+13 
-22 TGAMRVS
+22 TG
-29 RLTGSIGSKL
+29 TIGSKL

-50 LGLCALANWGLSQTT
+50 LGLCAFASWGLSQTT
-65 SVTHEIDRTVTPRLI
+65 SVAHRIDRSVTPRLI
-80 AVDDLAS
+80 AVDDVGA

-97 RAVLDGTTETRD
+97 RAVFDGTRSARD
-109 DFQAD
+109 DFLAD
-114 HATFAADLR
+114 RAIFAADLR
-123 RLDALSTSAADR
+123 KLDALSTTNADR
-135 AAMRKIHA
+135 AAVRRIHA
-143 AVGTADTVDA
+143 AVASADAIDTR
-153 QMFGL
+153 MFGL
-158 LAAGHH
+158 LAAGHK
-164 ARAVAV
+164 
-170 MNAQADTA
+170 AQALVLMNGPADDA
-178 SDGIAEALGAY
+178 ADGIAGALGTY
-189 QKTIRASESHLAA
+189 QTAIRTSERHLAA
-202 SADSTAATVRWS
+202 SADSTATTVRWA
-214 VILFALVE
+214 VVLFALLE
-222 VAIASALAV
+222 VMVASTLAV
-231 ILTRRISGG
+231 VLTRRIAGG
-240 TRRILQA
+240 TRRILRA
-247 AEGISLGDLDQR
+247 AQGISAGDLDQD
-259 VENTSRDEI
+259 VETTSRDEI

-273 AFQDMVGYLQDMSDS
+273 AFQDMVRYLQEMADS
-288 VARVAQG
+288 VTRVAQG

-301 VPKSDHD
+301 EPKSDHD
-308 VLGAAVA
+308 VLGAAVS
-315 EMVEALRGIIAQVST
+315 EMVEALRGIIAQVTT
-330 AAADMSAASQE
+330 AAADMRAASQE

-361 EVAEGAERQVHMVQT
+361 EVAEGAERQVQMVQT

-385 TAAEQASTVATEG
+385 TAAEQASNVAAEG
-398 IGAAEQATDAMRVV
+398 IGAAEQATDAMGVV

-420 EAIGELANRS
+420 DAIGELADRS

-506 VTEGASKSDD
+506 VTEGATRSDD

-522 ETRVAFG
+522 EARVAFG

-556 EESSAATQQVSAS
+556 EQSSAATQQVSAS

-590 AQSLERLVAHFRLD
+590 AQSLERLVSHFRLG

>member
-1 MRRYADP
+1 MRAHADP
-8 GRQPL
+8 GRQRL
-13 IRRPDLPIT
+13 IRRPGLPIT
-22 TGAMRVS
+22 VDAMRVS
-29 RLTGSIGSKL
+29 RFTGSIGSKL
-39 GGSFGL
+39 GGSFG
-45 VVVLL
+45 VVVILL
-50 LGLCALANWGLSQTT
+50 LGLCGVASWGLTQTT
-65 SVTHEIDRTVTPRLI
+65 SVSHRIDASVTPRLI
-80 AVDDLAS
+80 AVDDVRA

-97 RAVLDGTTETRD
+97 RAVLDGTRSARG
-109 DFQAD
+109 DFDAD
-114 HATFAADLR
+114 HATFAADLQK
-123 RLDALSTSAADR
+123 LDALTAGDADR
-135 AAMRKIHA
+135 ATMRKIHA
-143 AVGTADTVDA
+143 AVATADAVDTK
-153 QMFGL
+153 MFGL
-158 LAAGHH
+158 LAAGHD
-164 ARAVAV
+164 ARAAAL
-170 MNAQADTA
+170 MNSRADDA
-178 SDGIAEALGAY
+178 SDGIVEALGAY
-189 QKTIRASESHLAA
+189 QTSLRASERHLAA
-202 SADSTAATVRWS
+202 SADSTATTVRWA
-214 VILFALVE
+214 VVLLALVE
-222 VAIASALAV
+222 VAVAATLAV
-231 ILTRRISGG
+231 ILTRRITGG

-247 AEGISLGDLDQR
+247 AEGIAVGDLDQC
-259 VENTSRDEI
+259 VESTSRDEI

-273 AFQDMVGYLQDMSDS
+273 AFQAMVRYLQEMADS
-288 VARVAQG
+288 VTRVAQG

-301 VPKSDHD
+301 EPISERD
-308 VLGAAVA
+308 VLGTAVA
-315 EMVEALRGIIAQVST
+315 EMVEALRAVIARVTT
-330 AAADMSAASQE
+330 AAAEMSAASQE

-352 VDEITRAVQ
+352 VDEIARAVQ
-361 EVAEGAERQVHMVQT
+361 EVAAGAERQVQMVQT

-385 TAAEQASTVATEG
+385 TAAEQASTVASEG
-398 IGAAEQATDAMRVV
+398 IGAAEQATAAMGVV

-420 EAIGELANRS
+420 EAIRELANRS

-499 TKRTVGV
+499 TTRTVGA
-506 VTEGASKSDD
+506 VTEGAGKSDD

-556 EESSAATQQVSAS
+556 EESSAATEQVSAS

-590 AQSLERLVAHFRLD
+590 AQSLERLIAHFRLD

>member
-1 MRRYADP
+1 MH
-8 GRQPL
+8 
-13 IRRPDLPIT
+13 
-22 TGAMRVS
+22 VS

-45 VVVLL
+45 VVILL
-50 LGLCALANWGLSQTT
+50 LGLCGLASWGLSQTT
-65 SVTHEIDRTVTPRLI
+65 SVSHRIDRTVTPRLI
-80 AVDDLAS
+80 AVDDLAA

-97 RAVLDGTTETRD
+97 RAVLDGSKGARA
-109 DFQAD
+109 DFRAD
-114 HATFAADLR
+114 HATFAAHLR
-123 RLDALSTSAADR
+123 ALAALSTGAGDR
-135 AAMRKIHA
+135 AAMRKIDA
-143 AVGTADTVDA
+143 AVAVANAVDTR
-153 QMFGL
+153 MFAL
-158 LAAGHH
+158 LGAGHP
-164 ARAVAV
+164 ARAVAL
-170 MNAQADTA
+170 MNGQADPA
-178 SDGIAEALGAY
+178 SDGLGEALGAY
-189 QKTIRASESHLAA
+189 QKAIRASESHLAA
-202 SADSTAATVRWS
+202 SADSTATTVRWA
-214 VILFALVE
+214 VVLFALLE

-231 ILTRRISGG
+231 VLTRRIAGG
-240 TRRILQA
+240 TRRILAA
-247 AEGISLGDLDQR
+247 AEGIAVGDLDQL
-259 VENTSRDEI
+259 VESTSRDEI

-273 AFQDMVGYLQDMSDS
+273 AFQDMVRYLQDMADS
-288 VARVAQG
+288 VTRVAQG

-301 VPKSDHD
+301 ARKSDRD

-315 EMVEALRGIIAQVST
+315 EMIEALRGIITQVS
-330 AAADMSAASQE
+330 AAAGDMSAASQE

-361 EVAEGAERQVHMVQT
+361 DVAVGAERQVQMVQT

-385 TAAEQASTVATEG
+385 TAAEQASNVAAEG
-398 IGAAEQATDAMRVV
+398 IGAAEQATEAMGVV

-420 EAIGELANRS
+420 DAIGELAQRS

-484 AAEEI
+484 AAAEI

-506 VTEGASKSDD
+506 VTEGASRSDD
-516 GATIVA
+516 GATIVS

-544 IAVASSEVATVA
+544 IAVASSEVAAVA
-556 EESSAATQQVSAS
+556 EQSSAATQQVSAS

>member
-1 MRRYADP
+1 MRTS
-8 GRQPL
+8 L
-13 IRRPDLPIT
+13 
-22 TGAMRVS
+22 S

-39 GGSFGL
+39 GASFGL

-50 LGLCALANWGLSQTT
+50 LGLCGLASWGLSQTT
-65 SVTHEIDRTVTPRLI
+65 SVSRQIDRSVTPRLI
-80 AVDDLAS
+80 AVDDVRAS
-87 AAGDMHFSQT
+87 AGDTHFSQT
-97 RAVLDGTTETRD
+97 RAVFDGTKAD
-109 DFQAD
+109 VADFQRD
-114 HATFAADLR
+114 HATFESDLKQ
-123 RLDALSTSAADR
+123 LNALATSPSDR
-135 AAMRKIHA
+135 AAMRKIDA
-143 AVGTADTVDA
+143 AVAKADAIDTR
-153 QMFGL
+153 MFGL

-164 ARAVAV
+164 AQAIAV
-170 MNAQADTA
+170 MNNEADDA
-178 SDGIAEALGAY
+178 SDVIVETLSTYQSSLRAAE
-189 QKTIRASESHLAA
+189 RHLAV
-202 SADSTAATVRWS
+202 SADSTATTVRWA

-222 VAIASALAV
+222 VAVATVLAV
-231 ILTRRISGG
+231 VLTRRIAGG
-240 TRRILQA
+240 TRRILRA
-247 AEGISLGDLDQR
+247 AEGIAQGDLDQD
-259 VENTSRDEI
+259 VESTSRDEI
-268 GQTSR
+268 GETSR
-273 AFQDMVGYLQDMSDS
+273 AFQRMVRYLQEMADS
-288 VARVAQG
+288 VTRVAQG

-301 VPKSDHD
+301 APASERD

-315 EMVEALRGIIAQVST
+315 EMLEALRAIISQVTT
-330 AAADMSAASQE
+330 AATEMSAASQE
-341 LTATSGETSRA
+341 LTATSSETSRA
-352 VDEITRAVQ
+352 VDDITRAVQ
-361 EVAEGAERQVHMVQT
+361 EVAAGAERQVLMVQT

-385 TAAEQASTVATEG
+385 GAAEQASNVANEG
-398 IGAAEQATDAMRVV
+398 IGAAEQATDAMGVV
-412 KRSSAEVV
+412 KQSSAEVV
-420 EAIGELANRS
+420 GAIGELATRS

-484 AAEEI
+484 AAEQI
-489 ATLVGEIQVE
+489 AELVGEIQVE

-506 VTEGASKSDD
+506 VTEGATRSDE

-544 IAVASSEVATVA
+544 IAHASSEVAVVA
-556 EESSAATQQVSAS
+556 EQSSAATEQVSAS

-590 AQSLERLVAHFRLD
+590 AQSLERLVAHFRLA

>member
-1 MRRYADP
+1 MR
-8 GRQPL
+8 L
-13 IRRPDLPIT
+13 
-22 TGAMRVS
+22 S

-39 GGSFGL
+39 GASFGL

-50 LGLCALANWGLSQTT
+50 LGLCGLASWGLTQTT
-65 SVTHEIDRTVTPRLI
+65 SVSQQIDRSVTPRLI
-80 AVDDLAS
+80 AVDDVRA

-97 RAVLDGTTETRD
+97 RAVFDGTKSAHDDFLGDHAAFAAALKKLDGLAGD
-109 DFQAD
+109 DAD
-114 HATFAADLR
+114 HA
-123 RLDALSTSAADR
+123 AL
-135 AAMRKIHA
+135 RKIHA
-143 AVGTADTVDA
+143 AVAASDAIDTK
-153 QMFGL
+153 MFGL

-164 ARAVAV
+164 GQAIAV
-170 MNAQADTA
+170 MNSQADGA
-178 SDGIAEALGAY
+178 SDAIAEALDIY
-189 QKTIRASESHLAA
+189 QSSLRASEQRLAG
-202 SADSTAATVRWS
+202 SADSTATTVRWA
-214 VILFALVE
+214 VVLFALVE
-222 VAIASALAV
+222 VAVATTLAV
-231 ILTRRISGG
+231 VLTRRISGG
-240 TRRILQA
+240 TRRILRA
-247 AEGISLGDLDQR
+247 AEGISQGDLDQD
-259 VENTSRDEI
+259 VESTSRDEI
-268 GQTSR
+268 GETSR
-273 AFQDMVGYLQDMSDS
+273 AFQRMVRYLQEMADS
-288 VARVAQG
+288 VTRVAQG

-301 VPKSDHD
+301 EPKSDRD

-315 EMVEALRGIIAQVST
+315 EMLEALRGIISQVTT
-330 AAADMSAASQE
+330 AATEMSAASQE
-341 LTATSGETSRA
+341 LTATSSETSRA

-361 EVAEGAERQVHMVQT
+361 EVAEGAERQVLMVQT

-385 TAAEQASTVATEG
+385 GAAEQASGVATEG
-398 IGAAEQATDAMRVV
+398 IGAAEQATDAMGVV

-484 AAEEI
+484 AAEQI
-489 ATLVGEIQVE
+489 AALVGEIQVE

-506 VTEGASKSDD
+506 VTEGATRSDE

-556 EESSAATQQVSAS
+556 EQSSAATEQVSAS

-590 AQSLERLVAHFRLD
+590 AQSLERLVSHFRLD

>member
-1 MRRYADP
+1 M
-8 GRQPL
+8 G
-13 IRRPDLPIT
+13 I
-22 TGAMRVS
+22 S
-29 RLTGSIGSKL
+29 HLTGSIGSKL

-50 LGLCALANWGLSQTT
+50 LGLCGLASWGLTQTT
-65 SVTHEIDRTVTPRLI
+65 SVSHRIDRTVTPRLI
-80 AVDDLAS
+80 AVDDLAA

-97 RAVLDGTTETRD
+97 RAVLGGSAGARA
-109 DFQAD
+109 DFQSD
-114 HATFAADLR
+114 HAAFAADLR
-123 RLDALSTSAADR
+123 ALAALSTGAGDR
-135 AAMRKIHA
+135 AAMRKIDA
-143 AVGTADTVDA
+143 AVAAADAVDA
-153 QMFGL
+153 RMFGL
-158 LAAGHH
+158 LAAGHP
-164 ARAVAV
+164 ARAAAL
-170 MNAQADTA
+170 MNTRADAA

-189 QKTIRASESHLAA
+189 QKAIRGSESRLAA
-202 SADSTAATVRWS
+202 SADSTATTVRWA
-214 VILFALVE
+214 VVLFALLE
-222 VAIASALAV
+222 VAVASALAV
-231 ILTRRISGG
+231 VLTRRIAGS
-240 TRRILQA
+240 TRRILA
-247 AEGISLGDLDQR
+247 AAQGIAVGDLDQC
-259 VENTSRDEI
+259 VESTSRDEI

-273 AFQDMVGYLQDMSDS
+273 AFQDMVGYLQEMADS
-288 VARVAQG
+288 VTRVAQG

-301 VPKSDHD
+301 EPRSDQD

-315 EMVEALRGIIAQVST
+315 EMVEALRGIIAQVS
-330 AAADMSAASQE
+330 AAAGDMSAASQE

-361 EVAEGAERQVHMVQT
+361 EVAVGAERQVQMVQT

-385 TAAEQASTVATEG
+385 TAAEQASNVAAEG
-398 IGAAEQATDAMRVV
+398 IGAAEQATDAMGAV

-420 EAIGELANRS
+420 DAIGELAQRS
-430 DRIGGIVETIT
+430 DRIGGIVGTIT

-506 VTEGASKSDD
+506 VTEGASRSDD
-516 GATIVA
+516 GATIVS

-544 IAVASSEVATVA
+544 IAVASSEVAAVA
-556 EESSAATQQVSAS
+556 EQSSAATQQVSAS